1 MRKKHIVVNCYVVL
15 LFNLEAHIIQRNEFM
30 HFVVKV
36 IFNDQVSFETIFRNI
51 RFELRKMHRLIR
63 EKKKKSRIKRS
74 REVNFLIFQLFI
86 DRVTI

>member
-1 MRKKHIVVNCYVVL
+1 MRKEHMIVNCHVVL
-15 LFNLEAHIIQRNEFM
+15 LSNFETHITQRNEFM

-36 IFNDQVSFETIFRNI
+36 ILNDQVSFETIFRNI

-63 EKKKKSRIKRS
+63 EKKKKSRIKRF
-74 REVNFLIFQLFI
+74 REVNFLTFQLLL